1 MQNIIAEYKNNTL
14 KDGGEDCSWMP
25 YMRQPT
31 YLWWIVDFSDFAF
44 GVCPLGKN

>member
-1 MQNIIAEYKNNTL
+1 MKFAVGAGSNK

-25 YMRQPT
+25 YTRQPT

-44 GVCPLGKN
+44 EVCPLGKN